1 MDSPSSNTNGSS
13 NNNNNS
19 NSNSHHFQPPPPPPV
34 SSSYSPQGPMPSASQ
49 PQSLQGS
56 PNSSTVNL
64 SGPGSFSA
72 LPPPPPQT
80 AYPATSSSHHHHPHS
95 TFSSLSSQMVNLQVG
110 SMPSSAQGS
119 PVMNSMAPV
128 GSTSATPGSMTPTSS
143 SAAAQHGSLYFN
155 PPSHPGGHYTV
166 SSAYT
171 STQQQHYSNHQ
182 SPSMSASPLPGP
194 KDTKPLM
201 TGAGSANASFYY
213 YGATSPQQ
221 QTQSLPPQHQQQQH
235 QQQQQQSSHQQAS
248 AGQFQTPQ
256 QPLRPQYASLVP
268 PLTDA
273 QYAQYHQLLGSPFS
287 SAPSTPY
294 HSNHSTPYSSMP
306 ASPTLEYQQLA
317 GGSATG
323 ADGSAMPLQQKP
335 KRRQVKNACVNC
347 QKACKKCDEGRPC
360 QRCIKYGLTDT
371 CVDSTRKVRKKGVK
385 RGPYKRRPPPVQ
397 VGSASASTTPVLT
410 HATLPGG
417 PGGPGGPTGPAGY
430 MSEPV
435 SQLNS
440 PTQSHMALPFAT
452 SNIGHLPSTLDFY
465 NDSSNTGNYSFQPHR
480 MDSQGGGGGG
490 GGGPGGSQQQQQQ
503 SSSQQ
508 QSYMPPYTTSYSG
521 QPLYAS
527 PYVPNNLP
535 PNMS

>member
-1 MDSPSSNTNGSS
+1 MENNNATTTNGSS
-13 NNNNNS
+13 NSNNS
-19 NSNSHHFQPPPPPPV
+19 QHFQPPPPV
-34 SSSYSPQGPMPSASQ
+34 SSSYSPQGPMPSSSQ
-49 PQSLQGS
+49 PHSLQGS
-56 PNSSTVNL
+56 PNASTVNL
-64 SGPGSFSA
+64 GGQSFSA
-72 LPPPPPQT
+72 LPPPPQS
-80 AYPATSSSHHHHPHS
+80 AYPSTSSHHHHPSS
-95 TFSSLSSQMVNLQVG
+95 TFTNLSSQMVNLQVG
-110 SMPSSAQGS
+110 SMPSSANVS
-119 PVMNSMAPV
+119 PVMSSMAPV
-128 GSTSATPGSMTPTSS
+128 GSTSATPGTMTPTSS
-143 SAAAQHGSLYFN
+143 SAAAGAHGSPYFN

-166 SSAYT
+166 NSAYT
-171 STQQQHYSNHQ
+171 STQQQHYSSHQ
-182 SPSMSASPLPGP
+182 SSASSTSPLPGP
-194 KDTKPLM
+194 KETKPLM
-201 TGAGSANASFYY
+201 SGTGSANASFYY

-221 QTQSLPPQHQQQQH
+221 QSQSLPPQQQSQQQGAT
-235 QQQQQQSSHQQAS
+235 S
-248 AGQFQTPQ
+248 FQTPQ

-317 GGSATG
+317 GGPTATA
-323 ADGSAMPLQQKP
+323 ADGTAVPLQQKP

-397 VGSASASTTPVLT
+397 VGSASASTTPVMT

-417 PGGPGGPTGPAGY
+417 PAGAGGPAGPAGY

-440 PTQSHMALPFAT
+440 PTQSHMTLPFTT
-452 SNIGHLPSTLDFY
+452 SNIGHLPSALDFY
-465 NDSSNTGNYSFQPHR
+465 SDSTNTGNYSFQPHR
-480 MDSQGGGGGG
+480 MDSQQGGN
-490 GGGPGGSQQQQQQ
+490 SSQQQQ
-503 SSSQQ
+503 SSQ

>member
-1 MDSPSSNTNGSS
+1 MDSTNS
-13 NNNNNS
+13 NNNNGGN
-19 NSNSHHFQPPPPPPV
+19 HHFQAPPPV
-34 SSSYSPQGPMPSASQ
+34 SSAYSPQGPMPTTSQ

-72 LPPPPPQT
+72 LPPPPQT

-110 SMPSSAQGS
+110 SMPSSANVS
-119 PVMNSMAPV
+119 PVMSSMAPV
-128 GSTSATPGSMTPTSS
+128 GSASATPGTMTPTSS
-143 SAAAQHGSLYFN
+143 STTAQHGSLYFN

-171 STQQQHYSNHQ
+171 STQQQQHYSNHQ
-182 SPSMSASPLPGP
+182 SPSMSTSPLPGP
-194 KDTKPLM
+194 KDAKPLM
-201 TGAGSANASFYY
+201 TGTSTPNASFYY

-221 QTQSLPPQHQQQQH
+221 QTQSLPPQQQQQH
-235 QQQQQQSSHQQAS
+235 QQQQQQQQSHQSHQSHQQQTS
-248 AGQFQTPQ
+248 TGFQTPQ

-317 GGSATG
+317 GGSSATG
-323 ADGSAMPLQQKP
+323 ADGSTIPMQQKP

-417 PGGPGGPTGPAGY
+417 PGGSGPTGPAGY

-440 PTQSHMALPFAT
+440 PTQSHMTLPFAT

-465 NDSSNTGNYSFQPHR
+465 NDSANTGNYSFQPHR
-480 MDSQGGGGGG
+480 MDSQGG
-490 GGGPGGSQQQQQQ
+490 PGGSQQQT
-503 SSSQQ
+503 SSQQ